1 MDKYPRMD
9 FFRRQLRFRDYNLG
23 VFAIAAAGVYLFL
36 VALALAYLLYFL
48 VNPDPDA
55 IGATFEGLPAIA
67 LTAPTSLLL
76 LSATGP
82 FDVFGP
88 GVALFVL
95 ILSGLVQAFVLY
107 VVLRGRRRGAPKTAH
122 SPTSSA

>member
-1 MDKYPRMD
+1 MD

-23 VFAIAAAGVYLFL
+23 VFAIVVAGVYLFL
-36 VALALAYLLYFL
+36 VALTLAYLLYFL
-48 VNPDPDA
+48 VNPGPDA

-95 ILSGLVQAFVLY
+95 ILSGLVQAFALY